1 MPRRLQKLRA
11 RSQDEKLLRRATIL
25 GAARLLLTKTDWTEL
40 RMTDVARRAGMAK
53 ASVFRYFGKK
63 EELILA
69 VYLAELGAV
78 FATLEREL
86 AVGRSL
92 TAAEVA
98 RRLAA
103 TLVDHPLF
111 VRLSTAVHAALAR
124 RITVASA
131 RQFKEELLGELAG
144 AARLLEQRLPGLRP
158 GTGLRLLLRF
168 HAAMIGLW
176 QLADPPPS
184 VQAALEGG
192 GLEAFRIDFAE
203 EIEEVFV
210 ALLKN
215 LEANP

>member
-11 RSQDEKLLRRATIL
+11 RSDDEKLLRRTTIL
-25 GAARLLLTKTDWTEL
+25 GAARVLLTKTDWTEL
-40 RMTDVARRAGMAK
+40 RMSDVARRAGMAK

-63 EELILA
+63 EELVLA

-86 AVGRSL
+86 EGGRGVSDV
-92 TAAEVA
+92 EIA
-98 RRLAA
+98 RRVAA

-111 VRLSTAVHAALAR
+111 VRLSSAVHAALAR

-131 RQFKEELLGELAG
+131 RQFKEELLGQLAG
-144 AARLLEQRLPGLRP
+144 AARLLEAKLPRLAPGA
-158 GTGLRLLLRF
+158 GLRLFLRF
-168 HAAMIGLW
+168 HAAMIGLS

-184 VQAALEGG
+184 VEAALAGG
-192 GLEAFRIDFAE
+192 GLDVFRIDFAK
-203 EIEEVFV
+203 EIEEVFL

-215 LEANP
+215 LEASS

>member
-11 RSQDEKLLRRATIL
+11 RSHDEKLLRRATIL
-25 GAARLLLTKTDWTEL
+25 GAARVLLARTDWTEL
-40 RMTDVARRAGMAK
+40 RMSDVARRAGMAK

-63 EELILA
+63 EELVLA
-69 VYLAELGAV
+69 VYLSELGAV

-86 AVGRSL
+86 AGARSVSD
-92 TAAEVA
+92 AEIA
-98 RRLAA
+98 RRVAA

-131 RQFKEELLGELAG
+131 RQFKEELLGQLAG
-144 AARLLEQRLPGLRP
+144 AARLLEAKLPALTP
-158 GTGLRLLLRF
+158 GAGLRLLLRC

-192 GLEAFRIDFAE
+192 GLDVFRIDFAR
-203 EIEEVFV
+203 EIEEVFL

-215 LEANP
+215 LEATP

>member
-11 RSQDEKLLRRATIL
+11 RSDDEKLLRRATIL
-25 GAARLLLTKTDWTEL
+25 GAARLLLTRTDWTEL
-40 RMTDVARRAGMAK
+40 RMSDVARRAGMAK

-63 EELILA
+63 EELVLA

-78 FATLEREL
+78 FATLEGEL
-86 AVGRSL
+86 GGARSVP
-92 TAAEVA
+92 AAEIA
-98 RRLAA
+98 RRVAA

-131 RQFKEELLGELAG
+131 RQFKEELLGQLAG
-144 AARLLEQRLPGLRP
+144 AARLLEAKLPGLAP
-158 GTGLRLLLRF
+158 GAGLRLFLRF

-184 VQAALEGG
+184 VEAALQGG
-192 GLEAFRIDFAE
+192 GLDVFRIDFAKE
-203 EIEEVFV
+203 TEEVFL
-210 ALLKN
+210 ALLQN
-215 LEANP
+215 LEASP

>member
-11 RSQDEKLLRRATIL
+11 RSDDEKLLRRATIL
-25 GAARLLLTKTDWTEL
+25 GAARVLLQKTDWTEL
-40 RMTDVARRAGMAK
+40 RTSDVARRAGMAK

-63 EELILA
+63 EELVLA

-86 AVGRSL
+86 DGARSVSDV
-92 TAAEVA
+92 EIA
-98 RRLAA
+98 RRVAA

-131 RQFKEELLGELAG
+131 RRFKGELLGQLAG
-144 AARLLEQRLPGLRP
+144 AARLLEAKLPALPP
-158 GTGLRLLLRF
+158 GAGLRLLLRC
-168 HAAMIGLW
+168 HAAMIGLS
-176 QLADPPPS
+176 QLADSPPS
-184 VQAALEGG
+184 VEAALQGG
-192 GLEAFRIDFAE
+192 GLDVFRIDFAK
-203 EIEEVFV
+203 EIEEVFL

-215 LEANP
+215 LEASP

>member
-11 RSQDEKLLRRATIL
+11 RSDDEKLLRRATIL

-40 RMTDVARRAGMAK
+40 RMSDVARRAGMAK

-63 EELILA
+63 EELVLA

-86 AVGRSL
+86 EGARSVSDV
-92 TAAEVA
+92 EIA
-98 RRLAA
+98 RRVAA

-131 RQFKEELLGELAG
+131 RQFKEELLGQLAG
-144 AARLLEQRLPGLRP
+144 AARLLEAKLPTLAP
-158 GTGLRLLLRF
+158 GAGLRLLLRC
-168 HAAMIGLW
+168 HAAMIGLS

-184 VQAALEGG
+184 VEAALQGG
-192 GLEAFRIDFAE
+192 GLDVFRIDFAK
-203 EIEEVFV
+203 EIEEVFL

-215 LEANP
+215 LEASP